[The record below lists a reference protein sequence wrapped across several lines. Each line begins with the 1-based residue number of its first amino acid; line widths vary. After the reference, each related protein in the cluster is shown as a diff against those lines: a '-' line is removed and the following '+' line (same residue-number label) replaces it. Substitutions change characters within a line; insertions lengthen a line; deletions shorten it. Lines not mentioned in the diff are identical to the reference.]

1 MPTSMVLAPEWP
13 GTSPSRRRHSR
24 EARLY
29 PQFAHLYPALR
40 SGEWASAA
48 VMADRVLA
56 GSLIRGGES
65 AIRGRVL
72 LDTHFEFRGGESEG
86 GVREGVR
93 FRGRETTT

>member
-1 MPTSMVLAPEWP
+1 MPMSMVLAPEWP
-13 GTSPSRRRHSR
+13 ETSPGRRRRSR

-29 PQFAHLYPALR
+29 PQFAHLYPDLR
-40 SGEWASAA
+40 AGEWVSAA
-48 VMADRVLA
+48 TMADRVLA

-72 LDTHFEFRGGESEG
+72 LDAHFEFRGGESEG

-93 FRGRETTT
+93 R